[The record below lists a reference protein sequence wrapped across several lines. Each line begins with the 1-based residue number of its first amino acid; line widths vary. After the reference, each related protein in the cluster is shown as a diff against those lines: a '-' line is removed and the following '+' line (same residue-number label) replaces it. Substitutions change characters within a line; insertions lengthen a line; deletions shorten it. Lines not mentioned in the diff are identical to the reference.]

1 MKERFEGDGAPDLI
15 DALKR
20 QEVAAGNGDIVA
32 ALIKHGALVE
42 FTKGDRIIVE
52 DGVDNDVFFLVSGS
66 VSVSVKGK
74 EVATRT
80 AGEIVGEMA
89 AIEPAQKRAATVTAH
104 DTVVALKVS
113 SAVFGSIGREF
124 PQVWKPIAQE
134 LSRRLFQRNH
144 LIQPPNESPRLFIMS
159 SVEALPIAYEIQS
172 ALQHDV
178 LPTVWTQGVFFA
190 SGYPLEA
197 LEKSVRASDFAVA
210 VAQPDDIIETR
221 GERHQTLRDN
231 VLFELGL
238 FMGVLTRF
246 RTFLVHPKV
255 THLKLPSDLHGLGVL
270 SYPAG
275 NQEDLGSRLG
285 SACNDIRKRVK
296 ALGVRPVNG

>member
-1 MKERFEGDGAPDLI
+1 MYCSESRRDEKPGGSDEGTIRGDGAPDLI

-20 QEVAAGNGDIVA
+20 QEVAAGRGDIVA

-42 FTKGDRIIVE
+42 FAKGDRIIVE

-66 VSVSVKGK
+66 VSVTVKGK
-74 EVATRT
+74 EVATRK

-113 SAVFGSIGREF
+113 SAVFGSIGRDF

-134 LSRRLFQRNH
+134 LSRRLYQRNH
-144 LIQPPNESPRLFIMS
+144 LIQPPNEAPRLFIMS

-190 SGYPLEA
+190 GGYPLEA
-197 LEKSVRASDFAVA
+197 LEKAVRTSDFAVA

-255 THLKLPSDLHGLGVL
+255 PHLKLPSDLHGLGVL

-275 NQEDLGSRLG
+275 KEEDLGSRLAG
-285 SACNDIRKRVK
+285 R
-296 ALGVRPVNG
+296 